1 MNQLKKL
8 NPYYFT
14 NGVLKAGFNDISDS
28 HHIKQKNSKKNN
40 SPKHLEIDKKHVNKK
55 IDRLLI

>member
-1 MNQLKKL
+1 MNQLKTL

-14 NGVLKAGFNDISDS
+14 NGVLKAGSSNISDS
-28 HHIKQKNSKKNN
+28 HLINQKNSKKTN

-55 IDRLLI
+55 LDRLLI